1 LDLLGLS
8 WYTFAYLYISGVKP
22 SSSQFFTVYH
32 WFLAVSLFAKD
43 GIRALLLCRVCV
55 GKFYHTQG
63 REPTAIDKYTAGESD
78 STLGDRA
85 KSVNTYREIV
95 VYNEDQAVPVG
106 KEICGCG
113 GV

>member
-1 LDLLGLS
+1 MV
-8 WYTFAYLYISGVKP
+8 YLCISLYLWCETK
-22 SSSQFFTVYH
+22 FLTVPH
-32 WFLAVSLFAKD
+32 SVSLVSGSSLFAKD

-55 GKFYHTQG
+55 GKFYYTQG